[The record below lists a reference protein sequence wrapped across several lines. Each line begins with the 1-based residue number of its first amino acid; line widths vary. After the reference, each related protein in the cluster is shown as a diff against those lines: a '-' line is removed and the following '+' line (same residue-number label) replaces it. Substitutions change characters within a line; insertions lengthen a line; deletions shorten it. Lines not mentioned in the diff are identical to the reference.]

1 MGWKKPSGEGV
12 MVRRMLIEWL
22 ILLLLL
28 SCAVAWLSGSR
39 LVNLANLYAYD
50 RVLPA
55 HARMADERVV
65 LVTIDEPSVASLGRW
80 PWPRT
85 LHAQLFE
92 RLAEQRPRAVLFD
105 VLLTEPSADDAVL
118 ATSMARLPNLA
129 LPVLLENND
138 TGGLHATRPVVAAAA
153 LGHIALAADE
163 DAVVRR
169 AKMQRTDDEGHVWP
183 LLTVVV
189 AGDAVPAALPDDVL
203 IPFNVPA
210 GSYQS
215 FSYADVLAGRVPA
228 GFLTDKYVL
237 IGATSQGL
245 GDRYSTPSSGHF
257 AAMPGIEIHANILDA
272 LLNDLSVSVVAGAL
286 WSVLPAVLLLV
297 LLLYLRERYHLL
309 AAVLALLAY
318 VALVCGL
325 LWYGLIWLPPVA
337 GVVGLLLAYVLWSWL
352 RLSVVV
358 RHVRAELRDLRRQT
372 GQVFQL
378 LPASASARGA
388 FRPPALELDIAHAR
402 YLSRFV
408 TDSMQRLPVAM
419 CLADE
424 TGTVLMH
431 NQLAAQVFGDSLQ
444 AGLLSDVLIDYDAQ
458 ANAWA
463 SDDCMSWQGRELHGA
478 SGVYELH
485 VVALNLEAASAQQQR
500 VLWQVSLIDLSNERA
515 AQHQRNNLMAFLS
528 HDLRAPQVGILSLMT
543 LYSAVDSDMSLDD
556 MMGQIKSKVNDTLGW
571 ANDLVGLARAQNRE
585 FYRMT
590 EVNAV
595 ELVYGA
601 VEQVWSQA
609 SAKQIELVIDERM
622 NDAFDHM
629 WLNADGSMLT
639 RAFVNLLV
647 NAVRY
652 SAAGTQVHLSLDVH
666 GDGVLLRIVDQG
678 DGMSAQQ
685 IQKLNSGTQSAPTAR
700 VAVDA
705 AGSLNVGLHM
715 VREVLRQHDG
725 WLCFVSDGEKGTEV
739 RVYLP
744 VAH

>member
-1 MGWKKPSGEGV
+1 MGWKKSSGEGV
-12 MVRRMLIEWL
+12 LLRRMLTEWL
-22 ILLLLL
+22 ILLVLL
-28 SCAVAWLSGSR
+28 SAAVAGLSGSR
-39 LVNLANLYAYD
+39 LVNLANLYVYD

-55 HARMADERVV
+55 HARMADARVV

-105 VLLTEPSADDAVL
+105 VLLTEPSADDAAL

-138 TGGLHATRPVVAAAA
+138 AGGLHATRPVVGSA
-153 LGHIALAADE
+153 LGHIALEADE

-183 LLTVVV
+183 LLTTTVLGDDLP
-189 AGDAVPAALPDDVL
+189 AGLPDDVL

-245 GDRYSTPSSGHF
+245 GDRYPTPSSGHF
-257 AAMPGIEIHANILDA
+257 SAMPGIEIHANILDA
-272 LLNDLSVSVVAGAL
+272 LLNDLSVSVVHGAL
-286 WSVLPAVLLLV
+286 WSVLPAVLLLM
-297 LLLYLRERYHLL
+297 LLLYLRERYHLWV
-309 AAVLALLAY
+309 AVLALLAY

-378 LPASASARGA
+378 LPATASARGA

-408 TDSMQRLPVAM
+408 TDSMQRLPVAV
-419 CLADE
+419 CLVDE
-424 TGTVLMH
+424 AGTLLMH
-431 NQLAAQVFGDSLQ
+431 NQLAARVLGDSLQ
-444 AGLLSDVLIDYDAQ
+444 AGALSDVLLDFDAQ
-458 ANAWA
+458 AKAWVQ
-463 SDDCMSWQGRELHGA
+463 DDRVSWQGRELHGV

-485 VVALNLEAASAQQQR
+485 VVPLNLEAASAQQQR
-500 VLWQVSLIDLSNERA
+500 VLWQISLIDLSNERA
-515 AQHQRNNLMAFLS
+515 AQHQRNDLMAFLS
-528 HDLRAPQVGILSLMT
+528 HDLRAPQVGILSLMA
-543 LYSAVDSDMSLDD
+543 LYQSADGGMSLDEL
-556 MMGQIKSKVNDTLGW
+556 MQHIKGKVDDTLGW

-585 FYRMT
+585 FYHMA

-601 VEQVWSQA
+601 VEQAWSQA
-609 SAKQIELVIDERM
+609 SAKDIELVIDERM
-622 NDAFDHM
+622 NEDFDRM
-629 WLNADGSMLT
+629 WLCADGAMLT
-639 RAFVNLLV
+639 RAFVNLLI

-652 SAAGTQVHLSLDVH
+652 SAAGTQVHLSLKVQ
-666 GDGVLLRIVDQG
+666 GDRVVLRIADQG
-678 DGMSAQQ
+678 QGMTEAQIHALNDGASPMPSAR
-685 IQKLNSGTQSAPTAR
+685 TAP
-700 VAVDA
+700 DA
-705 AGSLNVGLHM
+705 AGSLKVGLHM

-725 WLCFVSDGEKGTEV
+725 QLWFESDGEMGTV
-739 RVYLP
+739 VQVCLP
-744 VAH
+744 VVP